1 MTFDDLFAAG
11 AAAVMAA
18 SPVALFLF
26 CVRPALRWLRAR
38 RLGHLV
44 LAGCALLP
52 AVVTIAGMRSPA
64 ALLLGWLATM
74 AVIAAWLSPHWVVR
88 GTGGPAEARSSL
100 DQVLGWLFPAGRFLD
115 VGDLQSAKAQVEEA
129 RRVSTPATS
138 GYVDLWD
145 KLVREEHMRR
155 RGEYVSRADR
165 LNEISAEYTRLV
177 QAADPVRTPAAIV
190 VVAVIALAAA
200 ASALPSLP

>member
-1 MTFDDLFAAG
+1 MRIDDLFAAG
-11 AAAVMAA
+11 AAALMAA

-38 RLGHLV
+38 RIAYAV

-64 ALLLGWLATM
+64 ALALGWLATM
-74 AVIAAWLSPHWVVR
+74 AVIAAWLFPHLVVR
-88 GTGGPAEARSSL
+88 GTGGPAEARSAL

-115 VGDLQSAKAQVEEA
+115 VGDLQSAETQVEEA
-129 RRVSTPATS
+129 RRVSTAATS
-138 GYVDLWD
+138 GYVELWD
-145 KLVREEHMRR
+145 KLVQEEHMRR
-155 RGEYVSRADR
+155 RGEHVSRADR
-165 LNEISAEYTRLV
+165 LSEISAEYTRLV
-177 QAADPVRTPAAIV
+177 QATDPIRTPAAIV
-190 VVAVIALAAA
+190 VVAVIGLAAA